1 MDRPPVCQLCRQ
13 VHRWVSASGMD
24 KRWKHLSAKP
34 SARLELLMRVVVD
47 YDVDRVQVYSRWRHS
62 RALLIARNFCHP
74 DVLPLFVVVE
84 HVMTHLPSVRTRFM
98 SCLALRASAFLP
110 VRVAGSRSCMFGM
123 ELSLLFPESFLWF
136 CLFVCCLK
144 YTTYSGGYSV
154 GVPPLPIP
162 NREVKP
168 DCADGTA
175 MQCGRVGSCL
185 LL

>member
-74 DVLPLFVVVE
+74 DVLSPPFCWCGVCHDSSSICTDPLHVLSSAPCFRVPSGARCRQPVMHVRYGVVLAFSWVFLM
-84 HVMTHLPSVRTRFM
+84 VLSV
-98 SCLALRASAFLP
+98 
-110 VRVAGSRSCMFGM
+110 
-123 ELSLLFPESFLWF
+123 
-136 CLFVCCLK
+136 
-144 YTTYSGGYSV
+144 
-154 GVPPLPIP
+154 
-162 NREVKP
+162 
-168 DCADGTA
+168 
-175 MQCGRVGSCL
+175 CL
-185 LL
+185 LSEIQDIFRWL

>member
-74 DVLPLFVVVE
+74 DVLPPLLWVWSMSWPIFHLYGSVTCLVFRSVLPRSFRCALPAAGHACSVWSCPCFFLSLSYGSVCLFVVWN
-84 HVMTHLPSVRTRFM
+84 TRHIQVVI
-98 SCLALRASAFLP
+98 ASGFH
-110 VRVAGSRSCMFGM
+110 
-123 ELSLLFPESFLWF
+123 LFPFRTEKLSPIAPMVLQ
-136 CLFVCCLK
+136 CN
-144 YTTYSGGYSV
+144 V
-154 GVPPLPIP
+154 G
-162 NREVKP
+162 E
-168 DCADGTA
+168 
-175 MQCGRVGSCL
+175 
-185 LL
+185 